1 MAGQIVLT
9 AASSGTVTLT
19 PADTGN
25 AFVVTVPAET
35 GNIITTGSTG
45 KTIPRAALPAGSVL
59 QVAQAVKTDTF
70 STSGWT
76 MVDITGL
83 TVTLT
88 PTSATSKFLVMAR
101 VYASGNYYS
110 TYLNLVRNSTTIF
123 TGDAA
128 GSRPTPTSFFA
139 LDVTQSNDHG
149 FVHMHSFSYLDSPGT
164 GSAVTY
170 KLQASGRA
178 PSYVMYINRSVPDR
192 NFTEYDSRLASS
204 LIVMEIA
211 A

>member
-9 AASSGTVTLT
+9 ASSSGTVTLV
-19 PADTGN
+19 PANTGN
-25 AFVVTVPAET
+25 AFVVTLPAET

-59 QVAQAVKTDTF
+59 QVAQAVKTDTW
-70 STSGWT
+70 STTGWG

-83 TVTLT
+83 SVTMT
-88 PTSATSKFLVMAR
+88 PTSATSKFLVMTR
-101 VYASGNYYS
+101 VFASGNYYV

-128 GSRPTPTSFFA
+128 GSRPTPTSLFV

-149 FVHMHSFSYLDSPGT
+149 FVHIHSLSYLDSPGT

-170 KLQASGRA
+170 KLQGSGRA
-178 PSYVMYINRSVPDR
+178 PSYVMYVNRSVPDR
-192 NFTEYDSRLASS
+192 NFTEYDSRTASS

>member
-9 AASSGTVTLT
+9 TASSGTVTLA

-25 AFVVTVPAET
+25 TFVVTLPAET

-70 STSGWT
+70 STSGFT

-83 TVTLT
+83 SVTLT
-88 PTSATSKFLVMAR
+88 PTSTTSKFLVMAR
-101 VYASGNYYS
+101 VYASSNFWA
-110 TYLNLVRNSTTIF
+110 TYVNLVRNSTTIF
-123 TGDAA
+123 TGDSA

-139 LDVTQSNDHG
+139 LNVDQSNSDG
-149 FVHMHSFSYLDSPGT
+149 FMHLHSFSYLDSPGT

-170 KLQASGRA
+170 KLQGSGRA
-178 PSYVMYINRSVPDR
+178 PSYIMYVNRSVPDR
-192 NFTEYDSRLASS
+192 NTTEYDSRLASS